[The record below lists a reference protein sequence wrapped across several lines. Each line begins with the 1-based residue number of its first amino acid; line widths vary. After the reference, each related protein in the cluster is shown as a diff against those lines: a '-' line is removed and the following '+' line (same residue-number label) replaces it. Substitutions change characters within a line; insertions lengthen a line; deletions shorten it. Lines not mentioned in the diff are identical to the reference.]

1 MGFHSI
7 RLYLS
12 TTTEYISVSAN
23 KPDCKNWS
31 PGHNSRDSFSPEMI
45 LKRQEATEIFLEV
58 PVGPPVKMT
67 GPVPGVYPAAG
78 VVALQISW
86 MMLLSL
92 KKTWPSVALI
102 WINHAVLRC
111 SQLTSTQARLWTA
124 VLIWSSS
131 TQTLLSGWICSGG
144 TAPTS
149 VQFERGTLL
158 YRQILCSFLP
168 SLLYRKRMWRK
179 DNIFV
184 SDEFLAR
191 SHYFSSSRKIKC

>member
-7 RLYLS
+7 RLHLS
-12 TTTEYISVSAN
+12 TTTEHISVSTN

-67 GPVPGVYPAAG
+67 GPVPGVYPAAS

-131 TQTLLSGWICSGG
+131 TQTLCWPAGFVVEARL
-144 TAPTS
+144 A
-149 VQFERGTLL
+149 R
-158 YRQILCSFLP
+158 LCSVWEELP
-168 SLLYRKRMWRK
+168 FTVRFCTVFSRVCSTENRCGGKTT
-179 DNIFV
+179 F
-184 SDEFLAR
+184 EFLVG
-191 SHYFSSSRKIKC
+191 F

>member
-7 RLYLS
+7 RLHLS
-12 TTTEYISVSAN
+12 TTTEYILVSAN
-23 KPDCKNWS
+23 KLDSKNWS
-31 PGHNSRDSFSPEMI
+31 PGHNSRDSFLPEMI

-131 TQTLLSGWICSGG
+131 AQTLCWPVWFVVEARLARLCSAWEEPSF
-144 TAPTS
+144 T
-149 VQFERGTLL
+149 VRF
-158 YRQILCSFLP
+158 CSFLP
-168 SLLYRKRMWRK
+168 SLLYRKRMSRK

-191 SHYFSSSRKIKC
+191 SHHFS